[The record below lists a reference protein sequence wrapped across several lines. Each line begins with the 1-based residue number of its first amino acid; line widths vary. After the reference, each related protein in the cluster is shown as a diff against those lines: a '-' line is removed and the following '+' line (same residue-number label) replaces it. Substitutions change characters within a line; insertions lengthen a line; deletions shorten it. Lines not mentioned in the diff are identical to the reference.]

1 MSESAATFQAGLSFG
16 LLSRRS
22 SRQKRPDIRLS
33 RYHRHY
39 QTQQQ
44 QQQPTLALTTIGS
57 SESSSPLNHD
67 QIDLYYNEFEHD
79 INSMNAIQAIKRF
92 QELLEMT
99 KMTMLGVGSRE
110 RLLSA
115 LGKVNIKI

>member
-1 MSESAATFQAGLSFG
+1 MSESAATFQTGLSFG
-16 LLSRRS
+16 SLSRRS

-115 LGKVNIKI
+115 LGKVNIQI

>member
-39 QTQQQ
+39 QTQQ